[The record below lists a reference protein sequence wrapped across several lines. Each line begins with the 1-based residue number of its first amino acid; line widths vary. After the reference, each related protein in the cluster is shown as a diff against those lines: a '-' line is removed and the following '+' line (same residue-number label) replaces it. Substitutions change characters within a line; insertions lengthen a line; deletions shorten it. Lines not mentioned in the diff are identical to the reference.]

1 MPEPYSSA
9 RVTDAADLDLVAR
22 LRAGDEQAFETLIS
36 RHYSTMLAVARRYVS
51 TRAVADEVVQ
61 ETWLG
66 VLQGLERFEGRSSLK
81 TWIFAIL
88 VNLAKTRGVRE
99 RRTVPFASL
108 AGGAEEPAVDADRF
122 QGAHEPFPGHWRRY
136 PSSWGASPDVVA
148 EDRETVRVAMRAIA
162 ELPPVQQAVIR
173 MRDLQGMESDEVCE
187 MLQVSPANQR
197 VLLHRARSRV
207 RTALEGH
214 FDG

>member
-1 MPEPYSSA
+1 
-9 RVTDAADLDLVAR
+9 VTEAGEDLALVAR
-22 LRAGDEQAFETLIS
+22 LRAGDEAAFEALIS
-36 RHYSTMLAVARRYVS
+36 RHYPTMLAVARRYVAS
-51 TRAVADEVVQ
+51 RAVADEVVQ

-66 VLQGLERFEGRSSLK
+66 VLQGLDRFEGRSSLK

-88 VNLAKTRGVRE
+88 VNRAKTRGERE

-108 AGGAEEPAVDADRF
+108 GGDPDEPAVDADRF
-122 QGAHEPFPGHWRRY
+122 QGAHEPFAGHWRRY
-136 PSSWGASPDVVA
+136 PRGWGASPDVVA
-148 EDRETVRVAMRAIA
+148 EDRETVRVAMQAIA
-162 ELPPVQQAVIR
+162 ELPPAQQAVIR
-173 MRDLQGMESDEVCE
+173 MRDLQGMDSDEVCE
-187 MLQVSPANQR
+187 MLEVSPANQR

>member
-1 MPEPYSSA
+1 MSDADEPRA
-9 RVTDAADLDLVAR
+9 TREDLALVAR
-22 LRAGDEQAFETLIS
+22 LRAGDEAAFEALIS
-36 RHYSTMLAVARRYVS
+36 RHYSTMLAVARRFVGS
-51 TRAVADEVVQ
+51 RAVADEVVQ

-66 VLQGLERFEGRSSLK
+66 VLQGLDRFEGRSSLK

-88 VNLAKTRGVRE
+88 VHRAKTRGVRE

-108 AGGAEEPAVDADRF
+108 GGDPGEPAVDADRF
-122 QGAHEPFPGHWRRY
+122 QSAHEPFAGHWRRY
-136 PSSWGASPDVVA
+136 PPRWGASPDVVA
-148 EDRETVRVAMRAIA
+148 EDRETVRAAMRAIA
-162 ELPPVQQAVIR
+162 ALPPVQQAVIR
-173 MRDLQGMESDEVCE
+173 MRDLQGLGSDEVCE
-187 MLQVSPANQR
+187 ILEVSPANQR

>member
-1 MPEPYSSA
+1 MS
-9 RVTDAADLDLVAR
+9 DADDLDLVAR

-51 TRAVADEVVQ
+51 SRAVADEVVQ

-108 AGGAEEPAVDADRF
+108 AGDAGEPAVDADRF
-122 QGAHEPFPGHWRRY
+122 QSAHEPFPGHWRRY
-136 PSSWGASPDVVA
+136 PAPFGASPDVVA

-187 MLQVSPANQR
+187 MLDVSPANQR

>member
-1 MPEPYSSA
+1 
-9 RVTDAADLDLVAR
+9 VTDADELRATSEDRALVAR
-22 LRAGDEQAFETLIS
+22 LRAGDEQAFEALIS
-36 RHYSTMLAVARRYVS
+36 AHYSTMLAVARRYVAS
-51 TRAVADEVVQ
+51 RAVADEVVQ

-66 VLQGLERFEGRSSLK
+66 VLQGLDRFEGRSSLK

-88 VNLAKTRGVRE
+88 VNRAKTRGLRE

-108 AGGAEEPAVDADRF
+108 GGDDPGEPAVDADRF

-136 PSSWGASPDVVA
+136 PPRWGASPDVVA
-148 EDRETVRVAMRAIA
+148 EDRETVRAAMRAIA

-173 MRDLQGMESDEVCE
+173 MRDLQGLDSDEVCAILE
-187 MLQVSPANQR
+187 VTPANQR

>member
-1 MPEPYSSA
+1 
-9 RVTDAADLDLVAR
+9 VTDADDLALVAR

-36 RHYSTMLAVARRYVS
+36 RHYSTMLAVARRYVAS
-51 TRAVADEVVQ
+51 RAVADEVVQ

-108 AGGAEEPAVDADRF
+108 GGEAGEPAVDAERF

-136 PSSWGASPDVVA
+136 PAPWAATPDVVA

-173 MRDLQGMESDEVCE
+173 MRDLQGMDSDEVCE
-187 MLQVSPANQR
+187 MLEVSPANQR

>member
-1 MPEPYSSA
+1 M
-9 RVTDAADLDLVAR
+9 TDAADLDLVAR

-108 AGGAEEPAVDADRF
+108 AGDAGEPAVDADRF
-122 QGAHEPFPGHWRRY
+122 QSADEPFPGHWRRY
-136 PSSWGASPDVVA
+136 PAPFGAAPDVVA

-173 MRDLQGMESDEVCE
+173 MRDLQGMDSDEVCE
-187 MLQVSPANQR
+187 MLEVSPANQR

>member
-1 MPEPYSSA
+1 M
-9 RVTDAADLDLVAR
+9 
-22 LRAGDEQAFETLIS
+22 
-36 RHYSTMLAVARRYVS
+36 
-51 TRAVADEVVQ
+51 Q

-88 VNLAKTRGVRE
+88 VNRAKTRGLRE

-108 AGGAEEPAVDADRF
+108 GGDPGEPAVDADRF
-122 QGAHEPFPGHWRRY
+122 QSAHEPFPGHWRRY
-136 PSSWGASPDVVA
+136 PRPWGASPDVVA
-148 EDRETVRVAMRAIA
+148 EDRETVRMAMQAIA

-173 MRDLQGMESDEVCE
+173 MRDLQGMDSDEVCE
-187 MLQVSPANQR
+187 ILEVSPANQR

-207 RTALEGH
+207 RAALEGH

>member
-1 MPEPYSSA
+1 
-9 RVTDAADLDLVAR
+9 VTDADELRATSEDRALVAR
-22 LRAGDEQAFETLIS
+22 LRAGDEQAFEALIS
-36 RHYSTMLAVARRYVS
+36 AHYSTMLAVARRYVAS
-51 TRAVADEVVQ
+51 RAVADEVVQ

-66 VLQGLERFEGRSSLK
+66 VLQGLDRFEGRSSLK

-88 VNLAKTRGVRE
+88 VNRAKTRGVRE

-108 AGGAEEPAVDADRF
+108 GGEPGEPAVDADRF
-122 QGAHEPFPGHWRRY
+122 QSAHEPFPGHWRRY
-136 PSSWGASPDVVA
+136 PAPWGASPDVVA
-148 EDRETVRVAMRAIA
+148 EDRETVRAAMQAIA

-173 MRDLQGMESDEVCE
+173 MRDLQGMESEEVCD
-187 MLQVSPANQR
+187 MLDVSPANQR

-207 RTALEGH
+207 RAALEGH

>member
-1 MPEPYSSA
+1 VIVATSE
-9 RVTDAADLDLVAR
+9 DLALVAR
-22 LRAGDEQAFETLIS
+22 LRAGDERAFEALVS
-36 RHYSTMLAVARRYVS
+36 GHYSTMLAVARRYVGS
-51 TRAVADEVVQ
+51 RAVADEVVQ

-66 VLQGLERFEGRSSLK
+66 VLQGLDRFEGRSSLK

-88 VNLAKTRGVRE
+88 VNRAKTRGLRE

-108 AGGAEEPAVDADRF
+108 GGEPGEPAVDADRF
-122 QGAHEPFPGHWRRY
+122 QGADQPFPGHWRRY
-136 PSSWGASPDVVA
+136 PAPWGASPDAVA
-148 EDRETVRVAMRAIA
+148 EDRETVRAAMRAIA

-173 MRDLQGMESDEVCE
+173 MRDLQGMDSDEVCE
-187 MLQVSPANQR
+187 MLEVSPANQR

>member
-1 MPEPYSSA
+1 
-9 RVTDAADLDLVAR
+9 VTDADDLALVAR

-36 RHYSTMLAVARRYVS
+36 RHYSTMLAVARRYVAS
-51 TRAVADEVVQ
+51 RAVADEVVQ

-108 AGGAEEPAVDADRF
+108 GGEAGEPAVDADRF
-122 QGAHEPFPGHWRRY
+122 QGAHVPFPGHWRRY
-136 PSSWGASPDVVA
+136 PAPWAATPDVVA

-173 MRDLQGMESDEVCE
+173 MRDLQGMDSDEVCE
-187 MLQVSPANQR
+187 MLEVSPANQR